1 MRYISPQTQ
10 AVRAFH
16 FDLFTNSAA
25 FTKTSSP
32 VLGYRHRL
40 KKQFKTI
47 IVQQIFFVCPCAKL
61 KINIK
66 MCYFLF
72 GVLNQ
77 FGTTCQVPVCFSS
90 KITPPQCARAGY
102 NQARNAKHGTGQFLS
117 MHILR
122 DIYILQKNAYSGAH
136 LIMQPSRKKNAQ
148 GLKNVQVQRAMKY
161 EASLLN
167 SQLNLAKIWFSE
179 AIFFTTRPC

>member
-1 MRYISPQTQ
+1 MGQLAKCLFVFLQKSLHPSAHVQ
-10 AVRAFH
+10 A
-16 FDLFTNSAA
+16 TN
-25 FTKTSSP
+25 
-32 VLGYRHRL
+32 
-40 KKQFKTI
+40 
-47 IVQQIFFVCPCAKL
+47 
-61 KINIK
+61 
-66 MCYFLF
+66 
-72 GVLNQ
+72 
-77 FGTTCQVPVCFSS
+77 
-90 KITPPQCARAGY
+90 Y

-167 SQLNLAKIWFSE
+167 S
-179 AIFFTTRPC
+179 